1 MIFRHVVGKSTLT
14 EGLTVHRDF
23 ESFFESPEP
32 GNKRDITLLFG
43 EGQSTVVTLRKLN
56 NARHHVQI
64 KYETKAHLPLLD
76 WLNKVFEG
84 TRSGIAKG
92 EILEFR
98 KSAHDVFEIK
108 PITYKDAS
116 KTSLYVA
123 RSTYHNSSDVAD
135 TAILGEVKQIVNNI
149 TFRLNEGQSY
159 YNSELRR
166 QFIKYNWEK
175 EGKAIPE
182 LNLRYDYRKNRLQ
195 VEVEFGNAR
204 TYYQDYIKFMLSY
217 NSRQIDFG
225 MLITPTI
232 EFASTLC
239 EIGRQKALLQGGQ
252 SYSGMMH
259 YEKAYR
265 ELSYLKDI
273 FTMPIVILGID
284 ISSV

>member
-43 EGQSTVVTLRKLN
+43 AGQSTTVTLRKLN

-64 KYETKAHLPLLD
+64 KYETKAHLPLLN
-76 WLNKVFEG
+76 WLN
-84 TRSGIAKG
+84 
-92 EILEFR
+92 
-98 KSAHDVFEIK
+98 DVFEIN
-108 PITYKDAS
+108 PITSKDAS
-116 KTSLYVA
+116 KNSLYVA
-123 RSTYHNSSDVAD
+123 RSLYHNSADVAD
-135 TAILGEVKQIVNNI
+135 TDIFGEVTQIVSNI
-149 TFRLNEGQSY
+149 PFRLNEGQCY

-166 QFIKYNWEK
+166 QFIKYNWEI

-182 LNLRYDYRKNRLQ
+182 LNLKYDFRKNRLQ
-195 VEVEFGNAR
+195 IEVEFGNAR

-239 EIGRQKALLQGGQ
+239 EVGKQKALLQGRQ

-259 YEKAYR
+259 FEKAYR
-265 ELSYLKDI
+265 ELNYLKDI
-273 FTMPIVILGID
+273 FKMPIVILGID
-284 ISSV
+284 ISSAASPSPTVKTSHTPST